1 MHRNRLIA
9 MGLIGS
15 LVTLALGMIPTALT
29 PLTVYGIESAGC
41 TELLL
46 NGDFEQD
53 GAGWQQQPSP
63 PLPAGVTLID
73 SFYPHSGQLGAYLA
87 GRDDANDRLSQQITL
102 PANAASIQ
110 MDLWWALFT
119 EETAG
124 AFDALRVALYEPA
137 GSVPIMTLLNLDNAS
152 AVDWTW
158 TGASFDL
165 MPYAGRTLVLR
176 FTATN
181 DTAGSPTTFFVDDIS
196 ILACT
201 STSTA
206 TASPSTTATATRTA
220 TPTPTVVVLPS
231 TTAAATATPTA
242 TRSPSATASPTGP
255 AAVTQ
260 TLTPSRR
267 AIFLPLVIRGAG

>member
-1 MHRNRLIA
+1 
-9 MGLIGS
+9 
-15 LVTLALGMIPTALT
+15 MIPTALT

-41 TELLL
+41 TELLV

-87 GRDDANDRLSQQITL
+87 GRNDANDRLSQQITL

-124 AFDALRVALYEPA
+124 AFDALRIALYEPS
-137 GSVPIMTLLNLDNAS
+137 GSVPIVTLLNLDNAT

-206 TASPSTTATATRTA
+206 TSTATASPSTTATATRTA

-231 TTAAATATPTA
+231 RTATATATSTA

-267 AIFLPLVIRGAG
+267 SIFLPLVIRGAG